1 MQPDS
6 YEDRL
11 HVLLDYKKLEAFL
24 LEELRRPESSIES
37 VTTGLRI
44 FIDDRIGNAVHTYVS
59 TPPKDLDK

>member
-11 HVLLDYKKLEAFL
+11 HVLLDYEKLEAFL
-24 LEELRRPESSIES
+24 LEELRRSESSIAS

-44 FIDDRIGNAVHTYVS
+44 FIDDRIGNAVQTYVA
-59 TPPKDLDK
+59 TLPKDLDK